1 MRKLK
6 KINRERLAINSFKC
20 GIEVHIQLNTKS
32 KVFCSCPTSGD
43 ENPNTRTCEICVGLP
58 GSKPVLNREALH
70 QAIKVAL
77 ALNCTISKETFFSR
91 KNYFYPDLAKN
102 YQISQ
107 YEIPIGV
114 NGKLENIRIRR
125 IHLEEDP
132 GALIHK
138 DSICLIDYNR
148 SGIPLIEIVTEPDF
162 KSPNEARL
170 FLRKL
175 ITVLEYLNIYTR
187 KSEATMKADAN
198 ISTTGEKVEIKN
210 ITGLKEIE
218 RALEYEAAR
227 QEKEPAKKQETRG
240 WDPDKGITF
249 LQRTKE
255 EETDYGYL
263 TDPDLP
269 LIELSEPL
277 IKRLQSEIPE
287 LSLEKVS
294 RFRKQYNLQAEDAE
308 TLASERLLA
317 ELFEQVA
324 TEIDPV
330 LAAKWLRRDLMK
342 VLHYNKKELKDVDID
357 AKHIIEL
364 LTLLKENKINDAT
377 AKDLL
382 IKLIE
387 KPFSPSEYVKKEKL
401 EMVSSIEE
409 LESMCKEVIKNNKAV
424 ADDFKTGK
432 HEAMNF
438 LVGQVMRLSKGKAN
452 PKELQKILKDLMK

>member
-1 MRKLK
+1 MT
-6 KINRERLAINSFKC
+6 KIGLEIH
-20 GIEVHIQLNTKS
+20 VQLNTHS
-32 KVFCSCPTSGD
+32 KVFCGCPTSGD
-43 ENPNTRTCEICVGLP
+43 ENPNTRVCEVCTGMP
-58 GSKPVLNREALH
+58 GAKPVLNKGAVH
-70 QAIKVAL
+70 QAIKAAL
-77 ALNCTISKETFFSR
+77 ALNCKISSETFFSR

-107 YEIPIGV
+107 YEIPIGA

-138 DSICLIDYNR
+138 GNTTLIDYNR

-175 ITVLEYLNIYTR
+175 IIVLEYLNIYTR

-218 RALEYEAAR
+218 KALEYEATR
-227 QEKEPAKKQETRG
+227 QEKEPAKQQETRG
-240 WDPDKGITF
+240 WDSEKGITF

-255 EETDYGYL
+255 EEADYGYIF
-263 TDPDLP
+263 DSDLP
-269 LIELSEPL
+269 KIEISKKLQEE
-277 IKRLQSEIPE
+277 IKKEIPE
-287 LSLEKVS
+287 LSLEKTS
-294 RFRKQYNLQAEDAE
+294 RFKKQYKLQSEDAE
-308 TLASERLLA
+308 TLAAEKELA

-324 TEIDPV
+324 EKIDPI

-342 VLHYNKKELKDVDID
+342 VLHYNKKELKEINID

-377 AKDLL
+377 AKELL

-387 KPFSPSEYVKKEKL
+387 KPFSPMEHVKKEKL
-401 EMVSSIEE
+401 EMVSSGEE
-409 LESMCKEVIKNNKAV
+409 LESMCKEVIKNNKTVV
-424 ADDFKTGK
+424 ADFKSGK
-432 HEAMNF
+432 QEALNY
-438 LVGQVMRLSKGKAN
+438 LIGQVMKVSRGKAD
-452 PKELQKILKDLMK
+452 PKQVEKLLRKLL

>member
-1 MRKLK
+1 MT
-6 KINRERLAINSFKC
+6 KIGLEI
-20 GIEVHIQLNTKS
+20 HIQLNTNS
-32 KVFCSCPTSGD
+32 KIFCSCPTSGD
-43 ENPNTRTCEICVGLP
+43 ENPNTRVCEICCGLP
-58 GSKPVLNREALH
+58 GSKPVLNKEALH

-77 ALNCTISKETFFSR
+77 ALNCKISQETFFSR
-91 KNYFYPDLAKN
+91 KNYFYPDLPKS

-107 YEIPIGV
+107 YEIPVGL
-114 NGKLENIRIRR
+114 NGKLENIRIKR

-138 DSICLIDYNR
+138 ESICLIDYNR

-175 ITVLEYLNIYTR
+175 ITILEYLSIYTR

-218 RALEYEAAR
+218 RALDYEAAR
-227 QEKEPAKKQETRG
+227 QEKDPAKQQETRG
-240 WDPDKGITF
+240 WNSEKGITF

-255 EETDYGYL
+255 EESDYGYIF
-263 TDPDLP
+263 DSDLP
-269 LIELSEPL
+269 KIEISKSLQEK
-277 IKRLQSEIPE
+277 IKKQIPE
-287 LSLEKVS
+287 LSLEKIS
-294 RFRKQYNLQAEDAE
+294 RFKKQYKLQAEDAE
-308 TLASERLLA
+308 TLAAEKELA

-324 TEIDPV
+324 ASIDPI
-330 LAAKWLRRDLMK
+330 LAARWLRRDLMK
-342 VLHYNKKELKDVDID
+342 VLHYNKKGLKEVKID

-377 AKDLL
+377 AKELL
-382 IKLIE
+382 IKLIG
-387 KPFSPSEYVKKEKL
+387 KPFSPSEHVRKEKL
-401 EMVSSIEE
+401 EMVSSTEE

-424 ADDFKTGK
+424 VEDFKSGK
-432 HEAMNF
+432 QEA
-438 LVGQVMRLSKGKAN
+438 LHYLIGQVMRLSRGKAD
-452 PKELQKILKDLMK
+452 PKEAEKLLRKLL